1 VPSQPP
7 ENVNAMAV
15 TSQSILVL
23 WNPPPQ
29 SEQNGVLVGYKILYR
44 VVRNDEG
51 TTAHAYT
58 VA

>member
-1 VPSQPP
+1 
-7 ENVNAMAV
+7 MAV